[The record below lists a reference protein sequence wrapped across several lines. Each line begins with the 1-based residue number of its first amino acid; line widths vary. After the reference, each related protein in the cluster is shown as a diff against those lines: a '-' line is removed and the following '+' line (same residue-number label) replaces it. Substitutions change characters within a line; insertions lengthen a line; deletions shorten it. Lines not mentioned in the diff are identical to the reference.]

1 MTQSVVLFQSTLPR
15 GERRRARFPFLLSN
29 PISIHAP
36 ARGATLLCFTG
47 IVFQNSISIH
57 APARGATI
65 LPMITGI
72 FQKEFQSTLP
82 RGERRIVGNLQ
93 RQPERFQSTLPR
105 GERPMLK
112 RERRAKWKFQS
123 TLPRGERRWPPPR
136 RWPQH
141 NISIHAPARGATKSL
156 GGVPNPASRFQSTL
170 PRGERR

>member
-36 ARGATLLCFTG
+36 ARGATEVMGTASFDVL
-47 IVFQNSISIH
+47 
-57 APARGATI
+57 
-65 LPMITGI
+65 
-72 FQKEFQSTLP
+72 FQSTLP